1 VSKTVALCAF
11 IVSVGVW
18 IVLSVAA
25 PWVLGDNNRFMKD
38 FLSDKLL
45 SFLGVIVTITLAS
58 IANLHLELNKIEQM
72 AGRRGFPRAR
82 LRLRQ
87 SAAWMIA
94 MLLGAVALDVVK
106 PLVSAGEIV
115 ASFLNGAGLLIVIF
129 NALILIDITQMVF
142 QIEPNLP
149 PEHNTL

>member
-1 VSKTVALCAF
+1 VALCAL

-18 IVLSVAA
+18 IVLSVAT
-25 PWVLGDNNRFMKD
+25 PWVLGDDNRFMKD
-38 FLSDKLL
+38 FLSDKIL

-58 IANLHLELNKIEQM
+58 IANLHLELNKIEQA
-72 AGRRGFPRAR
+72 AGRRGFPKAR

-94 MLLGAVALDVVK
+94 MLLIAVALDVVK
-106 PLVSAGEIV
+106 PLVNAGEV
-115 ASFLNGAGLLIVIF
+115 AASLLNGASLLIVIF
-129 NALILIDITQMVF
+129 NVLILIDISQMVF

-149 PEHNTL
+149 SGK

>member
-1 VSKTVALCAF
+1 MSKTVALCAF

-18 IVLSVAA
+18 IVLSVTA
-25 PWVLGDNNRFMKD
+25 PWVLGDNNRFMKN
-38 FLSDKLL
+38 FLSDKVL

-58 IANLHLELNKIEQM
+58 IANLHLELNKIEQA

-94 MLLGAVALDVVK
+94 MLLAAVALDVVK
-106 PLVSAGEIV
+106 PLVNAGEIV
-115 ASFLNGAGLLIVIF
+115 ASFVNGASLLIVIF
-129 NALILIDITQMVF
+129 NVLILIDITQMVF

-149 PEHNTL
+149 SDDAAG